1 MSEPSSPEN
10 PLPEVS
16 ALVFDG
22 LKPWAGPVDFA
33 AELSFGELGSQD
45 DEMPLPPAAQWE
57 RSLNRARGQLAYAL
71 ETGLPQQLALAIEA
85 YGKLI
90 ESNPDQIE
98 PYLVLGY
105 LALEQGSYADAERL
119 LDSAIRLEP
128 FNLHAQQLFHKIKL
142 QASLGPENDC

>member
-57 RSLNRARGQLAYAL
+57 RSLNRARGQLEYAL

-90 ESNPDQIE
+90 EADPDQTE

-105 LALEQGSYADAERL
+105 LALEQGCYADAERL
-119 LDSAIRLEP
+119 LDTAIRLEP
-128 FNLHAQQLFHKIKL
+128 FNPQAQKL
-142 QASLGPENDC
+142 LYKTKFQASHASKNVR